1 MFFKVVLLNVMLSLS
16 DLLPSLD
23 GIWVYGQGNLV
34 TVGKGE
40 SHFSLVTVFWILI
53 GSCSS
58 VVYFSPFT
66 ASVSPCLSF
75 CCFFVEHCFYH
86 WCPWSQTKPL
96 PKVLIRSGHCSASIL
111 CHSTRALIIGVHTQA
126 QEHF

>member
-40 SHFSLVTVFWILI
+40 SHFSLVTVF
-53 GSCSS
+53 
-58 VVYFSPFT
+58 
-66 ASVSPCLSF
+66 
-75 CCFFVEHCFYH
+75 
-86 WCPWSQTKPL
+86 
-96 PKVLIRSGHCSASIL
+96 
-111 CHSTRALIIGVHTQA
+111 
-126 QEHF
+126 